1 MEPAA
6 KLKFTEA
13 EYLEMERKASF
24 KSEFFAGEIFA
35 MAGAGLNHNTIVSN
49 CIQIIGNRLKGSPCR
64 VFPSDLR
71 VKVDKSGLYTYPDLS
86 IVCGKPVLLDDKFDT
101 LLNPIVLIEVLSK
114 STEDYD
120 KGSKFSFYRQIESLQ
135 EYILISSESP
145 KMEKFRK
152 QETGNWL
159 FSESREETVF
169 SIESIDC
176 VLEPSEVYS
185 GVDWETD
192 PS

>member
-1 MEPAA
+1 MEPAP
-6 KLKFTEA
+6 KIKFTEA
-13 EYLEMERKASF
+13 EYLEMERKAKF

-35 MAGAGLNHNTIVSN
+35 MAGAGLRHNTIV
-49 CIQIIGNRLKGSPCR
+49 GNTFGIVWTFLKGKPCR

-86 IVCGKPVLLDDKFDT
+86 VVCGKPVLLDEKFDT
-101 LLNPIVLIEVLSK
+101 LLNPSVLIEVLSK

-120 KGSKFSFYRQIESLQ
+120 RGNKFSFYRQIESLQ

-152 QETGNWL
+152 LETGNWL
-159 FSESREETVF
+159 FSEFREKEVF
-169 SIESIDC
+169 SIESIGC
-176 VLEPSEVYS
+176 VLDLGDVYS
-185 GVDWETD
+185 GVEWE
-192 PS
+192 SA